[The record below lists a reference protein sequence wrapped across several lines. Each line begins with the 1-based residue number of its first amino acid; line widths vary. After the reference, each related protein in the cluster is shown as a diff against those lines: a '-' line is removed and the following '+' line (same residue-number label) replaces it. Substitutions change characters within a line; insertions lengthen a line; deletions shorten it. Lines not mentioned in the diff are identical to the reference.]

1 MTQNGE
7 RQTGKGD
14 GTFGKKKLPITIN
27 AFIKIGNAAGGG
39 GKVSIGMIITDPPP
53 HPSQIFISLFIKTG
67 RQSRLWS
74 CLKYI

>member
-1 MTQNGE
+1 MGS
-7 RQTGKGD
+7 GKQAKV
-14 GTFGKKKLPITIN
+14 TEPLAKKKLPITIN